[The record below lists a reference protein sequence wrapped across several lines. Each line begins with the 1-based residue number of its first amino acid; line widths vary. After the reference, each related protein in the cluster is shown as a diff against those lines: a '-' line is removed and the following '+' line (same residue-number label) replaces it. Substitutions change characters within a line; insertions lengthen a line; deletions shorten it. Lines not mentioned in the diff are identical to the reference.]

1 MPEAHTLTRYL
12 REEALR
18 RLGLPADHREP
29 TDDTAYAEAWRSG
42 ALEYIA
48 KLENAMNAVFTNT
61 DESLECDYI
70 EGEYEPSKLV
80 AALKANYEILDKA
93 IR

>member
-1 MPEAHTLTRYL
+1 MSEAHTLTRYL
-12 REEALR
+12 REEALK

-48 KLENAMNAVFTNT
+48 KLENAANFIFTNT
-61 DESLECDYI
+61 DEACECCNNK
-70 EGEYEPSKLV
+70 EELV
-80 AALKANYEILDKA
+80 ATLKANYEILDKA